1 MMALH
6 QGLEVSFVDT
16 TNLDE
21 VRRAC
26 KLPVVVGGGSDDDKK
41 YSNKPVPKLIHLESP
56 SNPLMRISD
65 LKSIAEIAHQC
76 GAIVSCDCTMMTP
89 IRQQPLQLGVDIVVH
104 SGTKFLNGTS
114 DTMSGFVAVSSE
126 VLAKKIAFIQNAIG
140 SALAPFDCWLTL
152 RGMKTLYIRLERQ
165 EINAVAVARFL
176 VAQKHFIKKLHY
188 AGLEPISATTG
199 DDGDADVLSSTMES
213 YSLHRS
219 QASGPSTV
227 ISFETGD
234 VVKSRKFVNS
244 CKLFKITVSFGSC
257 NSLVEM
263 PCVLSHASIRKEDR
277 TLPEDLIRLSI
288 GIEHAHDL
296 IFDLSN
302 AINEALKN

>member
-1 MMALH
+1 MLKNSKLNNKY
-6 QGLEVSFVDT
+6 QISNNKYQISFVWRV
-16 TNLDE
+16 N
-21 VRRAC
+21 
-26 KLPVVVGGGSDDDKK
+26 
-41 YSNKPVPKLIHLESP
+41 
-56 SNPLMRISD
+56 IS
-65 LKSIAEIAHQC
+65 S
-76 GAIVSCDCTMMTP
+76 
-89 IRQQPLQLGVDIVVH
+89 
-104 SGTKFLNGTS
+104 
-114 DTMSGFVAVSSE
+114 
-126 VLAKKIAFIQNAIG
+126 
-140 SALAPFDCWLTL
+140 L

-176 VAQKHFIKKLHY
+176 VTQTQFVTKLHY
-188 AGLEPISATTG
+188 AGIEPNASSGNGSG
-199 DDGDADVLSSTMES
+199 DNDHQQKQQLDILSSTQKS
-213 YSLHRS
+213 YNLHRQ

-234 VVKSRKFVNS
+234 VARSKKFVNS

-277 TLPEDLIRLSI
+277 TLPEDLVRVSI

-302 AINEALKN
+302 AIKEAMKTE